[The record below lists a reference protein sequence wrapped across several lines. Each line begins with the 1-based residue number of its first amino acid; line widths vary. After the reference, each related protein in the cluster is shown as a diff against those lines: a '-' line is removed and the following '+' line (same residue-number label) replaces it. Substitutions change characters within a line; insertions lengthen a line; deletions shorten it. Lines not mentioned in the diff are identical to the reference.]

1 MINISEKEK
10 EQQCKTDEEEPLTE
24 IEKKF
29 FDKIFDDIWKEI
41 AMSEEEQQLN
51 YHSCFLNY
59 PFRKRNIV
67 CKLCSYYSMCLKL
80 KKRKYKGG

>member
-41 AMSEEEQQLN
+41 AMSEEELKGVKEKN
-51 YHSCFLNY
+51 GH
-59 PFRKRNIV
+59 KRTN
-67 CKLCSYYSMCLKL
+67 KYD
-80 KKRKYKGG
+80 KRRST